1 MDKLFITDAF
11 GNAVTTV
18 EASSQASYGAK
29 QVHKDTRGAVL
40 ESFSLDMEEGSMMF
54 TFDEPVKLPLLAGAV
69 TLHDAADSSSYF
81 TLHPATSN
89 TLFATK
95 NLVSKIMLSSSDV
108 LAIKAKTS
116 LATSAD
122 STFVAITNGTIFDL
136 RDNKNIPLPDAAS
149 KLSTL
154 KAANYT
160 SDSTDPKLKAF
171 HAYDGTLGQV
181 QLSFDE
187 PVDLITINESGIV
200 IHSTSSPVNGRLSY
214 RLTGSE
220 SVNYTDASKMSILL
234 TMSEKDLENVL
245 KLENLAILKGSTFIS
260 VDARAV
266 KDMSK
271 NGNAETPFNAALNVR
286 TFGAIQEA
294 SLVNFDV
301 NLNLAEL
308 SLTFSGVV
316 TADSLQA
323 QYITLQSSSTSN
335 KISHTLSSTTKTT
348 SSNGFVISMT
358 LTDGDM
364 NQIKKLRKLAADK
377 TSTFISIESEAFD
390 DIADRPILPIG
401 PTKGKNV
408 NKYTFDTTSPKLSS
422 FSLDLDPPAVLA
434 MQFSEMIDLDTFNAS
449 EVVIQGGT
457 NSSIFVR
464 LTAGKV
470 APTDAATGLNITL
483 DVSDVNAIKHL
494 AQLATGK
501 TSTFVS
507 FSDQLVADMN
517 GQQIAA
523 HSNVAAFGC
532 DSYGVDKSPPSLI
545 AFKLD
550 MTLEVLTMTF
560 SETVEVASLKPARIT
575 LQDDKTSRTAQHQL
589 TGGDR
594 VEVSATVLQLNLTQT
609 DLNAIKATA
618 GLTPATTIYMSL
630 VQGVATDPTPNAA
643 RSISATDALQ
653 GAYVADTK
661 PPSLKQFDLDMD
673 NSLLTMHFSETID
686 AMSLKPDK
694 LVIQSSKNSKDV
706 SHPISRKAVVDTKAS
721 VSTTS
726 DFTTIVVILAKIDM
740 DLIKNLP
747 ALASGKADTYL
758 SFAQG
763 ACTDV
768 DGNPVD
774 AVDSADAAQVQKY
787 AADGSP
793 PTMLSFAADFN
804 LNILTLNFDEPVA
817 LSSVNPKGI
826 RLQSAK
832 TSAGAGFGLTGGNTT
847 RGPDGKV
854 IVLSMLADDVNTM
867 AKNETLCVDENSTF
881 MSITSDLVR
890 DMATVKV
897 ATISAN
903 AARKT
908 SLFIE
913 DKTRPRVTSFDLN
926 MNNGTIV
933 FHFNETMDISSF
945 NVTQVALQSSSNTG
959 GDASLRLALTGGK
972 IVSLADG
979 LKLEVTLL
987 LDDLNALKI
996 QGIGA
1001 TSKASFLT
1009 VAKNAITD
1017 MADQAVLPHIDG
1029 ANALPVRVHV
1039 ADTTHPDLL
1048 SAHLS
1053 MDSGNLTLSFSE
1065 TVRANSFQSTYLTI
1079 HTRTPRNDS
1088 NSFALTIKSQP
1099 DFAVNSPQI
1108 IIVLSTADLNQIKL
1122 RETVAVSKATSII
1135 SLNVSCIAD
1144 MQGLGNTGS
1153 SKNVAVTSFEE
1164 DKTPPVLVS
1173 YDLNLDGDGSL
1184 ALHFSETMK
1193 ATQMDAT
1200 LITLQLIASSN
1211 SVSYALK
1218 SASVDPQDGT
1228 TIKIKFLAKDLN
1240 HLKYMRTLAVSGNT
1254 TYLTLDTGGAK
1265 DMNMLPN
1272 VPVRS
1277 SSAMKVTK
1285 YTKDA
1290 TPPELVAF
1298 SFNSTSSF
1306 VSLTFSETVD
1316 AASVKPKE
1324 ITLFSTD
1331 GANASKLILT
1341 GGAVS
1346 KVDSTVIRIGIKPK
1360 DLNTIKAD
1368 PALAVSKDSTFL
1380 SFTPAMVKD
1389 TAANQVTGS
1398 VQKAAA
1404 FAGDSV
1410 APELQSFDLN
1420 LTSGIAIFYFS
1431 ETVNASSLSVPK
1443 FTLTGKSTHHTF
1455 TACDVATLG
1464 APTTFPHSETLELT
1478 ISRADLD
1485 EIKRSPG
1492 LCTSTSDCVL
1502 SVQSSAVVDMNRN
1515 GVKATQVP
1523 VGVFSGDDK
1532 SPSILS
1538 FGLDMNT
1545 GVLSLSFDETVNADT
1560 LNVSRISLFAAAN
1573 QTLRLRLTESSAGAK
1588 KNNATLHITLSG
1600 TDLDKLKALQI
1611 VSANSADV
1619 QILVDAAAALDMS
1632 NNPVAATNK
1641 VVASTILEDKTAPTL
1656 ESWTIDV
1663 DTGLLKAKFSEI
1675 MNITSLKRELFR
1687 LLGKK
1692 NSSEAL
1698 QLLGDN

>member
-1 MDKLFITDAF
+1 
-11 GNAVTTV
+11 
-18 EASSQASYGAK
+18 
-29 QVHKDTRGAVL
+29 
-40 ESFSLDMEEGSMMF
+40 
-54 TFDEPVKLPLLAGAV
+54 
-69 TLHDAADSSSYF
+69 
-81 TLHPATSN
+81 
-89 TLFATK
+89 
-95 NLVSKIMLSSSDV
+95 
-108 LAIKAKTS
+108 
-116 LATSAD
+116 
-122 STFVAITNGTIFDL
+122 
-136 RDNKNIPLPDAAS
+136 
-149 KLSTL
+149 
-154 KAANYT
+154 
-160 SDSTDPKLKAF
+160 
-171 HAYDGTLGQV
+171 
-181 QLSFDE
+181 
-187 PVDLITINESGIV
+187 
-200 IHSTSSPVNGRLSY
+200 
-214 RLTGSE
+214 
-220 SVNYTDASKMSILL
+220 
-234 TMSEKDLENVL
+234 
-245 KLENLAILKGSTFIS
+245 
-260 VDARAV
+260 
-266 KDMSK
+266 
-271 NGNAETPFNAALNVR
+271 
-286 TFGAIQEA
+286 
-294 SLVNFDV
+294 
-301 NLNLAEL
+301 
-308 SLTFSGVV
+308 
-316 TADSLQA
+316 
-323 QYITLQSSSTSN
+323 
-335 KISHTLSSTTKTT
+335 
-348 SSNGFVISMT
+348 
-358 LTDGDM
+358 
-364 NQIKKLRKLAADK
+364 
-377 TSTFISIESEAFD
+377 
-390 DIADRPILPIG
+390 
-401 PTKGKNV
+401 
-408 NKYTFDTTSPKLSS
+408 
-422 FSLDLDPPAVLA
+422 
-434 MQFSEMIDLDTFNAS
+434 
-449 EVVIQGGT
+449 
-457 NSSIFVR
+457 
-464 LTAGKV
+464 
-470 APTDAATGLNITL
+470 L